1 VISIGDIGHSSVL
14 TSATHQLDPLT
25 GLRGIAAYSVLVAH
39 GIQAVFSYG
48 GVPFVYPFAGRLA
61 LFGMSLFF
69 VLSGFVIHYNYAE
82 TFTRE
87 PLGAASWRFFVARFA
102 RLYPLYAVSIIVSL
116 PHIPAP
122 NFSESFG
129 VLLAYLTLTQ
139 SWFNV
144 EHAIFA
150 PAWSISTEWF
160 FYVAFIPLATLIP
173 RTAYPALFLN
183 VYCLV
188 VLVSLLVL
196 LNLFAEPLGALVK
209 QWLFVNDKVSNH
221 PVGWLVYYAP
231 PIRLLEF
238 IAGMLAAKAYMSPK
252 SISPRFISTV
262 LIIAPLWCLS
272 IVLLA
277 PLTEAPLKIIVS
289 NIIFGPALAPFM
301 LCVCLSTGRFNAVLS
316 SRLFLFM
323 GEISYSVYV
332 WSFFVMTLLGS
343 SLTSTAWSTE
353 AAFNSIL
360 KLALIVWLTTVF
372 AYGSYVLIEV
382 PSRRWVRAKLSRIF

>member
-1 VISIGDIGHSSVL
+1 MHR
-14 TSATHQLDPLT
+14 LDPLT
-25 GLRGIAAYSVLVAH
+25 GLRGLAAYSVLVAH
-39 GIQAVFSYG
+39 GIQIAFPDAA
-48 GVPFVYPFAGRLA
+48 PFVYSFAGRLA

-82 TFTRE
+82 TFARE
-87 PLGAASWRFFVARFA
+87 PLGAASWRFLVARFA

-144 EHAIFA
+144 EHAIF
-150 PAWSISTEWF
+150 PPDWSISTEWF
-160 FYVAFIPLATLIP
+160 FYFAFIPLATLIP

-183 VYCLV
+183 LYCLV
-188 VLVSLLVL
+188 AALSLLVL
-196 LNLFAEPLGALVK
+196 LNLFGEPLGALVK

-238 IAGMLAAKAYMSPK
+238 IAGMLAAKAYMSSK
-252 SISPRFISTV
+252 SISPRLMSTV
-262 LIIAPLWCLS
+262 LVIAPLWCLS
-272 IVLLA
+272 IVLFA
-277 PLTEAPLKIIVS
+277 PLTEGAPLKIIVS
-289 NIIFGPALAPFM
+289 NIIFAPALAPFM
-301 LCVCLSTGRFNAVLS
+301 LCVCLSSGWFNAVLS

-343 SLTSTAWSTE
+343 SLTSIAWSAE